1 MADLWMGN
9 VEDNTSDD
17 EINDFLIKY
26 GFPPFD
32 RIHRYHGTGARPAI
46 VLSFSGTS
54 PDALRNLQARVHN
67 MFWKGR
73 PIVVQVMPERADRS

>member
-54 PDALRNLQARVHN
+54 PDA
-67 MFWKGR
+67 
-73 PIVVQVMPERADRS
+73 